1 MSDAT
6 KAPLRAYRLL
16 PSMGDFRAL
25 FFDTVPRRRL
35 AGWQTDGSPAD
46 RRPTGFSAVW
56 DDGDVE
62 PGVRLRATEFPSGTP
77 GAPVL
82 SRRIADLLRA
92 ELCRAGSFEPLVV
105 ADGPTST
112 PDAESYVLYL
122 VESVVDCLDA
132 RRSSKPK
139 RLTGEVKKAVLLP
152 EAFPADLPAF
162 RLPEFP
168 TAVYWTGW
176 AVDRLGE
183 LLGDDL
189 EARLIWSE
197 DPTLTPHPN
206 PWGIF

>member
-16 PSMGDFRAL
+16 PSLRDSRAL
-25 FFDTVPRRRL
+25 FLDTVPRRRL
-35 AGWQTDGSPAD
+35 GRWQTDGSPAD
-46 RRPTGFSAVW
+46 QRPTGFTALW

-62 PGVRLRATEFPSGTP
+62 PGVRLRPTEFPSGYP

-82 SRRIADLLRA
+82 SRRIADLLHD
-92 ELCRAGSFEPLVV
+92 ELCRAGSLQPLAV
-105 ADGPTST
+105 ADGPDSV

-122 VESVVDCLDA
+122 VESVVDCLDT

-139 RLTGEVKKAVLLP
+139 RLDGEVTKAVFRP

-162 RLPEFP
+162 RLPVFP

-176 AVDRLGE
+176 AVDRLKE
-183 LLGDDL
+183 LLDDDL

-197 DPTLTPHPN
+197 DPDLTPHPD
-206 PWGIF
+206 PWGVF